1 MIQKKSKNK
10 SVPSD
15 QSNKSV
21 ILTMCVGD
29 ISIDVI
35 RKNIKNM
42 HLSVYPPT
50 GRVRIAAPLYID
62 DEAVRLFAISKMSWI
77 KKNQRNFA
85 KQERQ
90 SPRVFAERESHY
102 FEGRRYLLRVT
113 EVEAPPKVLIKNK
126 THIDLFI
133 RPNSTIEQQQVIF
146 NEWYRKELKSKIPG
160 LIKKWEK
167 IIGVQVSDWGVKQMK
182 TKWGTC
188 NLEQKRIWINLELA
202 KKPDQCLEYII
213 VHEMVHLLERKHND
227 QFLAYLDKF
236 MPKWRNLKDQLN
248 RLPVSHGEW
257 GY

>member
-1 MIQKKSKNK
+1 MHKIE
-10 SVPSD
+10 
-15 QSNKSV
+15 
-21 ILTMCVGD
+21 IGD
-29 ISIDVI
+29 ITLDVV
-35 RKNIKNM
+35 RKSIKNM

-50 GRVRIAAPLYID
+50 GRVRIAAPLNID

-90 SPRVFAERESHY
+90 SPRAFAERESHY

-113 EVEAPPKVLIKNK
+113 ELQAPPKVLIENK

-133 RPNSTIEQQQVIF
+133 RPNSTIEQQQVIL
-146 NEWYRKELKSKIPG
+146 NEWYRKELKNKIPD

-188 NLEQKRIWINLELA
+188 NIEQKRIWINLELA

-227 QFLAYLDKF
+227 QFLACLDKF
-236 MPKWRNLKDQLN
+236 MPKWRNYKEELN